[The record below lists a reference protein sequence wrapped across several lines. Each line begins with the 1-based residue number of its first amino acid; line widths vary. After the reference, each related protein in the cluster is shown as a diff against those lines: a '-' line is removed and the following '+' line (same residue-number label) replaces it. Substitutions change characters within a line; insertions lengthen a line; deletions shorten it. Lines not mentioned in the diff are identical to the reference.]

1 MAVSLTS
8 AQATYTGTTDG
19 TNNELLKITLA
30 SGVKWVVLQFVTNA
44 GKLTH
49 TGTDNAAIGADFQLV
64 PAGAPYRFYVGGA
77 AWGDGTKDIY
87 VTSATGATTF
97 YLSQE
102 FAGG

>member
-8 AQATYTGTTDG
+8 AQATYTGTTDSSA
-19 TNNELLKITLA
+19 NELLKITLA
-30 SGVKWVVLQFVTNA
+30 SGVRWIVLHFATND

-49 TGTDNAAIGADFQLV
+49 TGTDGAAIGSDFQLV
-64 PAGAPYRFYVGGA
+64 KAGSAQRFYVGGA

-87 VTSATGATTF
+87 VTSATGSTTF